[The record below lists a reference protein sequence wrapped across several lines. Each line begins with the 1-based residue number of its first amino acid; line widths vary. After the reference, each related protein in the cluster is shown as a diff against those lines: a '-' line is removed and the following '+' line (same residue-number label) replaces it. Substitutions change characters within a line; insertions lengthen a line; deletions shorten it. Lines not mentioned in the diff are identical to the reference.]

1 MSATQWHT
9 SPEST
14 DWKFK
19 VYTITAAKFDTANY
33 LQQKVILEKRLRAVM
48 VSLYAATCLKIDY
61 AVTKY
66 RLNYMRMRSSMSLSL
81 RPESLAEVYNT
92 HTFIYHLHTLLKYG
106 DVETSTSWCVYMHA
120 ILATISV
127 TMHLCPTVRAD
138 ITGIRTV
145 PDSPIEG
152 TDTRCLSAGK
162 DVDIVCDNLA
172 FPVAT
177 VLFFKDG
184 TEIDV
189 EADERCV

>member
-1 MSATQWHT
+1 M
-9 SPEST
+9 
-14 DWKFK
+14 
-19 VYTITAAKFDTANY
+19 
-33 LQQKVILEKRLRAVM
+33 
-48 VSLYAATCLKIDY
+48 
-61 AVTKY
+61 
-66 RLNYMRMRSSMSLSL
+66 
-81 RPESLAEVYNT
+81 
-92 HTFIYHLHTLLKYG
+92 LLVHMY
-106 DVETSTSWCVYMHA
+106 
-120 ILATISV
+120 
-127 TMHLCPTVRAD
+127 LCPTVRAD

-184 TEIDV
+184 TEIVV